1 MKTLPRKE
9 LQKLVKEIAAQKTI
23 IDESDLPTGL
33 NALQKRFLRCFAES
47 PSNLSEAASKAGLSR
62 RTVYN
67 WLGSNETFKAACSHV
82 CQTALDIVES
92 KLLSLVLQGN
102 LSAIK
107 FWLNAHGQS
116 RGYGK
121 TCKKCA
127 SMCQP
132 VCAA

>member
-33 NALQKRFLRCFAES
+33 NALQKTFLRCLAES
-47 PSNLSEAASKAGLSR
+47 PSNLADAARKAAVPR
-62 RTVYN
+62 KTVYN
-67 WLGSNETFKAACSHV
+67 WQSSNAPFKKACLHV
-82 CQTALDIVES
+82 RETALDIAES
-92 KLLSLVLQGN
+92 KLISLMLKGN

-121 TCKKCA
+121 ICKKCA
-127 SMCQP
+127 RVGQP
-132 VCAA
+132 VRVA